1 MFYENHVFNQNIGNW
16 NVSNVIGFANFM
28 GTKTLATFS
37 TANLDAIYNGWINNL
52 LKVSQT
58 ISFGSAKRTS
68 ASTEGRLLLSRT
80 NTSLVIT
87 NAVNNGSGLIRITTS
102 TVHGRT
108 TGNKVFISAVT
119 GATQANGLWTVTVV
133 NTTQVDLQ
141 GSTFSSAYISGGA
154 FRTGYGWTIVDGGI

>member
-1 MFYENHVFNQNIGNW
+1 
-16 NVSNVIGFANFM
+16 
-28 GTKTLATFS
+28 
-37 TANLDAIYNGWINNL
+37 
-52 LKVSQT
+52 
-58 ISFGSAKRTS
+58 
-68 ASTEGRLLLSRT
+68 LLSRT